1 MSISAETPVFE
12 AELVDGPVNQVDSAH
27 VNPYASPSTTA
38 AAPSR
43 SLISEGVGRAS
54 QEKIDRVINH
64 IVNAESAFVAVC
76 FVSAM
81 PWLALGSDIGTI
93 LLILWLGTL
102 LYAAYCF
109 ARMVE
114 ETSGSNFTTF
124 LMIISFLV
132 PVFGTLIFFAGKRH
146 AFRFLIWNGYGPG
159 FLGAQPDD
167 AEIAKMNAD
176 PHYRPSPFR
185 TCDGLRRVLPF
196 SLSSFGIPVYALV
209 RLTFMWLQL

>member
-93 LLILWLGTL
+93 LLVLWLGTL

-146 AFRFLIWNGYGPG
+146 AFRFLIWNGYCPG

-185 TCDGLRRVLPF
+185 TSDGLRRVLPF